1 MSKKTTYTTEGGE
14 EVEPDDIA
22 EQIDDQL
29 QEAGVLFLKGSDG
42 HRYFVSVGVKFVR
55 SDE

>member
-1 MSKKTTYTTEGGE
+1 MSKKRTYTTEDGQ

-42 HRYFVSVGVKFVR
+42 HRYLVSVGVKFVR